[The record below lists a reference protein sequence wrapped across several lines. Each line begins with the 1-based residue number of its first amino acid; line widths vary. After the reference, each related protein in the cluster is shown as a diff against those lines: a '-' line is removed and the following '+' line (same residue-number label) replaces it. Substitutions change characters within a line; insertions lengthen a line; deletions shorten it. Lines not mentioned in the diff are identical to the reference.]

1 MDRRI
6 IDYAV
11 YGVALLLV
19 VGGLILYSLAIIPE
33 TLYRLG
39 LQPAS
44 SLPPGLIDVINDL
57 SPIQN
62 IAFYAGY
69 LVGLA
74 GLVALVMRKAV
85 ALYLVLAGA
94 GLQLLDWALLPLAGQ
109 VAMEGSGLVDLG
121 VPLLVALALIYL
133 RHVGFLK

>member
-6 IDYAV
+6 IDHAV

-19 VGGLILYSLAIIPE
+19 VGGLVLYTMAIVPE
-33 TLYRLG
+33 ALYRLG
-39 LQPAS
+39 LQPVT
-44 SLPPGLIDVINDL
+44 SLPPGLVDVINDL
-57 SPIQN
+57 SPFQN
-62 IAFYAGY
+62 LAFYSGY
-69 LVGLA
+69 VVGVA
-74 GLVALVMRKAV
+74 GLVALVLRKSI

-109 VAMEGSGLVDLG
+109 GAAEGSGLIDLG
-121 VPLLVALALIYL
+121 VPLLVGLALIYL